1 MGVWRC
7 GNKGKPGATPCI
19 LHNTF
24 DCQFSRYNPRL
35 DAIMYYN
42 MINGVAVKRFVD
54 EVRHANGVQS
64 YLFRDETGDCLHV
77 LWKEGA
83 RVDCGVPLP
92 GVETARL
99 IRIDGGEVAMKP
111 AGGVITL
118 GLSGEPV
125 LLRYRQQEPAPLPR
139 VDGSAEIILPLTIMS
154 PVSIDLVGD
163 LVLGD

>member
-19 LHNTF
+19 LPNTF

-99 IRIDGGEVAMKP
+99 IRIDGGEVA
-111 AGGVITL
+111 IYN
-118 GLSGEPV
+118 EHIYPV
-125 LLRYRQQEPAPLPR
+125 LDNGRCRQNVTGIPDDEALARKHVQ
-139 VDGSAEIILPLTIMS
+139 VFAEQCY
-154 PVSIDLVGD
+154 
-163 LVLGD
+163 